1 MVSDKDFL
9 TILHKVSCSSMV
21 IGACLHYLIMQID
34 LMIERRKQDLLVKK
48 PGALM
53 SDEFPKIVWVRMLKC
68 PKLNLTN
75 NKAIYQLRSKFNAI
89 LEERL
94 RDGKAD
100 NHYIMS
106 IHVSLNDFDL
116 TGHLTSSGKATF
128 WKEVNQGLMKFNHG
142 KITLRPRHFQVSSKP
157 NVSLPD
163 VASVEGT
170 SGHKLPSP
178 PPNTPKEQ
186 AISSKSQSPA
196 RKRKRVDVSPI
207 SK

>member
-1 MVSDKDFL
+1 MVPDKDFL

-53 SDEFPKIVWVRMLKC
+53 SDEFPKIVWVRMLKR
-68 PKLNLTN
+68 P
-75 NKAIYQLRSKFNAI
+75 
-89 LEERL
+89 
-94 RDGKAD
+94 KAD

-106 IHVSLNDFDL
+106 IDVSLNDFDL

-128 WKEVNQGLMKFNHG
+128 WKEVNQGLMKFDHG

-163 VASVEGT
+163 VALVEGT

-186 AISSKSQSPA
+186 AISSKSRSPG